1 MQYIII
7 VQDSQLEAAYNF
19 GCIPRPGGRYCVD
32 SLSIR
37 FYIIDEVKQLLPIY
51 LVLHNKNNRPSINAS
66 ESSLMEF
73 AAFNI
78 HK

>member
-19 GCIPRPGGRYCVD
+19 GYIPQPGGKYCVD

-37 FYIIDEVKQLLPIY
+37 FNIIDEVNQLLPIF
-51 LVLHNKNNRPSINAS
+51 I
-66 ESSLMEF
+66 
-73 AAFNI
+73 
-78 HK
+78 